1 MPQKLAV
8 CGSLVK
14 PLAPGLRQID
24 LPDRGGPPLGTVSK
38 LEAGIHRPDTA
49 TLEAY
54 LDALGVDVHA
64 LAAALDQARGK
75 NTLKKDLTFF

>member
-38 LEAGIHRPDTA
+38 LEAGLTYRTVRVGVEWYESWRASPEVVRA
-49 TLEAY
+49 LEE
-54 LDALGVDVHA
+54 
-64 LAAALDQARGK
+64 K
-75 NTLKKDLTFF
+75 P